1 MIRWKVILAAAV
13 IFASGVVTGWVGFN
27 ALQPQLSPPT
37 TSEDQG
43 PPPFRD
49 PRSDMLQRLQRDLE
63 LTPEQ
68 SARIDVILQEGRK
81 RTRQLWEQVSPQ
93 MREETR
99 LVRESIQAELTPEQR
114 VQYDEILKR
123 RRSWGSRSE
132 GDGPRDSEGRRGPR
146 SDPPPHD
153 SPKPNPNP

>member
-13 IFASGVVTGWVGFN
+13 IFATGVVTGMVGFQ
-27 ALQPQLSPPT
+27 AFQPKLSPPT
-37 TSEDQG
+37 PTEDQA

-63 LTPEQ
+63 LSPDQ

-114 VQYDEILKR
+114 VKYDESLKR
-123 RRSWGSRSE
+123 RRSWGSRPD

-146 SDPPPHD
+146 PDPPHD
-153 SPKPNPNP
+153 HSTPDPTP